1 MTTPL
6 ARPFIWLLSFFESSF
21 IQLIFF
27 QHIFLS
33 PVLSDRTCLHTIG
46 VWFQYTPF
54 WVCVTWLHTF
64 LCLCKLTTHLS
75 VSVFIDY
82 TPSESVWLN
91 WTSFC
96 VCVNWPHTFLCLC
109 KLTSHLSES
118 VWLDYTPS
126 VSVWLDYTPFCVCVK
141 IDYTPFWAPASS
153 MAAITVKA
161 DTDLLLT
168 NRLDTKCSAR
178 FLMSLKFCSSSFIA
192 HSMTRSH
199 DARYRWLSSVF
210 SSCCKPID
218 IHLYKYWKPH
228 QNVKK
233 KHGTLF

>member
-6 ARPFIWLLSFFESSF
+6 ARPFTWLLSFLESFF
-21 IQLIFF
+21 IQLI
-27 QHIFLS
+27 LS
-33 PVLSDRTCLHTIG
+33 THFSKPCSIQSDLSSHL
-46 VWFQYTPF
+46 W
-54 WVCVTWLHTF
+54 
-64 LCLCKLTTHLS
+64 CLCDFSTH
-75 VSVFIDY
+75 F
-82 TPSESVWLN
+82 
-91 WTSFC
+91 
-96 VCVNWPHTFLCLC
+96 
-109 KLTSHLSES
+109 SES
-118 VWLDYTPS
+118 VWLDYTS
-126 VSVWLDYTPFCVCVK
+126 VSVCVKLTTYLSESVWLDCTPFCVRVK

-168 NRLDTKCSAR
+168 NRLDTKYSAR

-218 IHLYKYWKPH
+218 IHLYKYWKPY

-233 KHGTLF
+233 NHMADKPITHYKFEAIYKRRTLF